1 MQIKKIPSLIN
12 GWAEEHPV
20 KAELSAIFAM
30 ILVAV
35 AILSV
40 GGTTSHADEQWKP
53 TDWHP
58 MAISE
63 LSYACDPVLGVV
75 VKRPQ
80 FRDGSGLVA
89 LSVTSYAQ
97 MTAEQRARMC
107 DGR

>member
-1 MQIKKIPSLIN
+1 MQIKKTLSLIN

-20 KAELSAIFAM
+20 KAELSM
-30 ILVAV
+30 ILATILIAV
-35 AILSV
+35 TILSV
-40 GGTTSHADEQWKP
+40 GGATSRADERWKP

-89 LSVTSYAQ
+89 LSVTSYTQ
-97 MTAEQRARMC
+97 MTVEQRARMC